1 MHSCGATGLA
11 KGIVH
16 THDIR
21 LAYGT
26 SFAAAFRM
34 GPQSVSMHA
43 GAIVF
48 NGAFGDLMAKVFQ
61 RATCILDKHHESF
74 SKKRRR

>member
-1 MHSCGATGLA
+1 MYSCGTTGLPR
-11 KGIVH
+11 GIVR

-21 LAYGT
+21 LALGT

-34 GPQSVSMHA
+34 GPESVTMHA

-48 NGAFGDLMAKVFQ
+48 NGAFDDLMATVFQ